1 MGRYSFPV
9 RLFHS
14 LQHAGLSR
22 RTLRHRNY
30 YDTIHDCLPR
40 GFNTVVRI
48 IVEPHRSMSRCLT
61 LRASR
66 QYSRGSFNSSTK
78 GDAHVK
84 KVTRRGFFQSAGIVA
99 VTPAIGAMAAGA
111 QQPATALKIESD
123 IVYGK
128 GGDMELHLDIYHPP
142 AGAEKKMAVIHIH
155 GGGFTQGS
163 KTGVASSSRAFAGLG
178 YVSVASQYRLAGQ
191 GKWPAQIEDVK
202 AAIRWTRANASRLGI
217 DADKIAIAGYSAGG
231 LMALFAAGTNDRKEF
246 EGSGGNAGVSSKVA
260 ACCSFYAA
268 TGATQ
273 NLMPD
278 GSDRGALQAA
288 SATSVISPTFA
299 PTIFFHGLGD
309 VTIRPDST
317 IDFFQKLRTAGV
329 KVDLHLF
336 QGAPHAYET
345 NNPDAALAS
354 AQLANLFFDRLI
366 LNPKDYPPFAAGG
379 RGGGGGRGGAA
390 GGAPGAGRGQ

>member
-1 MGRYSFPV
+1 
-9 RLFHS
+9 
-14 LQHAGLSR
+14 
-22 RTLRHRNY
+22 
-30 YDTIHDCLPR
+30 
-40 GFNTVVRI
+40 
-48 IVEPHRSMSRCLT
+48 
-61 LRASR
+61 
-66 QYSRGSFNSSTK
+66 
-78 GDAHVK
+78 VK
-84 KVTRRGFFQSAGIVA
+84 KVTRRGFFQSAGIAAA
-99 VTPAIGAMAAGA
+99 VPVVGAITAEA
-111 QQPATALKIESD
+111 QQPAPSALKVESD
-123 IVYGK
+123 VVYGK
-128 GGDMELHLDIYHPP
+128 GGDMDLHLDIYRPQ
-142 AGAEKKMAVIHIH
+142 AGTEKKMAVIHIH

-178 YVSVASQYRLAGQ
+178 YVSIASQYRLAAQ

-202 AAIRWTRANASRLGI
+202 AAIRWTRANAAQLGI
-217 DADKIAIAGYSAGG
+217 DADKIAVAGYSAGG

-273 NLMPD
+273 ALMPD
-278 GSDRGALQAA
+278 GSDRAALQAA
-288 SATSVISPTFA
+288 SAGAVISPTFA

-317 IDFFQKLRTAGV
+317 IDFFQKLRAAGV

-345 NNPDAALAS
+345 NNPDAALVS

-366 LNPKDYPPFAAGG
+366 LNPKEYPPFGAGG
-379 RGGGGGRGGAA
+379 RGGGARGGAGA
-390 GGAPGAGRGQ
+390 GARGAGRGQQ